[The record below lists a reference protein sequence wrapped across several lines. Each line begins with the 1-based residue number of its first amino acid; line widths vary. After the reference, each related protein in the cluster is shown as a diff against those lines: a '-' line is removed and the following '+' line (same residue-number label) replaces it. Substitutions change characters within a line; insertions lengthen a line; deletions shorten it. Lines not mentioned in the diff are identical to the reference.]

1 MGLFDEDIGAA
12 KGLFHSIKKCLEK
25 TAEDL
30 AEVKKTEQLPK
41 MLLNLRNTMTDRHS
55 ANNCVDDLSEQ
66 WKMKIAKVTI
76 DGFNEKDQ
84 NQQKIF
90 TSINKLR
97 CSAYISCWV
106 W

>member
-1 MGLFDEDIGAA
+1 MGFFDEDIGAA

-41 MLLNLRNTMTDRHS
+41 MLLNLRNTINDRHS
-55 ANNCVDDLSEQ
+55 ANNCVDDLLEQ
-66 WKMKIAKVTI
+66 WKMKIVKVTV
-76 DGFNEKDQ
+76 DGFNEKNQ

-97 CSAYISCWV
+97 CSAYTFCWV